1 MVTRRPAVSCQN
13 VRTAIHFIWKSEH
26 WKSFAPQTRVM
37 SDSQHAVSEIIMD
50 ILDKSYTQSIG
61 SGMVIGD
68 AEKLLKF

>member
-50 ILDKSYTQSIG
+50 ILDKSYTIHRKRN
-61 SGMVIGD
+61 GD